1 MSDSPEHPLTVESP
15 GASSPLGASPP
26 GSTLGSVPFPGGPSG
41 QAVPNLAAMFDPSA
55 GNWQERLR
63 YIVETMREMS
73 SIDDP
78 QKMVS
83 YYAARVARPSMMAD
97 GSVSISRRG
106 TPPGT
111 YKITRSHRFTESVNP
126 WQSPEKL
133 PLLSGGI
140 LGLLLYGDQPAV
152 LTEFS
157 PDLSDPAYEHL
168 RGMRSLL
175 AIPQYDGG
183 IAQNMV
189 IQLWQKPNAI
199 DPKRVPE
206 IVWAANLFGRATSNL
221 VLSQK
226 LSAAYQELD
235 RELKV
240 VADIQRSLLPLN
252 LPSTDKLEWATHYQT
267 SHNAGGDY
275 YDFFELPDGR
285 LGMLLADVSGHGT
298 PAAVLMAVL
307 HALAH
312 QLPGSVE
319 PASVLGYLNRELAQR
334 YTANGMFATAFYC
347 IFDPA
352 TGQLHYSSAGHNPP
366 RLRVSFAGE
375 DGPVLALDRAQGL
388 PLGVLEDTAYEEAS
402 VTLEKG
408 DAVVFYTDGITEAF
422 NIRQEQFGV
431 DRLDKIIQRCHPS
444 AAAFLGDILKQVS
457 LFADGVPPA
466 DDQTLLIAT
475 AR

>member
-1 MSDSPEHPLTVESP
+1 MSDSPKHPLTVGSVD
-15 GASSPLGASPP
+15 ASSPLGANPMGGAS
-26 GSTLGSVPFPGGPSG
+26 GSRGPFG
-41 QAVPNLAAMFDPSA
+41 QAGPNLAAMFDPSG

-63 YIVETMREMS
+63 YIVDTMREMS

-97 GSVSISRRG
+97 GSISVSRRG
-106 TPPGT
+106 MPLGM
-111 YKITRSHRFTESVNP
+111 YKITRSHRFTETVNP

-133 PLLSGGI
+133 PVLSGGI

-157 PDLSDPAYEHL
+157 PDPSDPAYEHL
-168 RGMRSLL
+168 KGMRSLL

-189 IQLWQKPNAI
+189 MQVWERPNAI

-226 LSAAYQELD
+226 LSAAYQALD
-235 RELKV
+235 REMKV
-240 VADIQRSLLPLN
+240 VADIQRSLLPLD
-252 LPSTDKLEWATHYQT
+252 LPSTEKLEWATHYQT

-312 QLPGSVE
+312 QLPGSAE
-319 PASVLGYLNRELAQR
+319 PASVLAYLNRELSQR

-347 IFDPA
+347 VYEPA
-352 TGQLHYSSAGHNPP
+352 TGLLRYSSAGHNPP
-366 RLRVSFAGE
+366 RLRVGFAG
-375 DGPVLALDRAQGL
+375 DGGPIFSLDKAQGL
-388 PLGVLEDTAYEEAS
+388 PLGVMEDAEYDEAS
-402 VTLEKG
+402 ITLEKG

-422 NIRQEQFGV
+422 NERHDQFGV
-431 DRLDKIIQRCHPS
+431 ERLDEIIQRRHPS
-444 AAAFLGDILKQVS
+444 AAAFLGDILKEVGV
-457 LFADGVPPA
+457 FANGVPPA